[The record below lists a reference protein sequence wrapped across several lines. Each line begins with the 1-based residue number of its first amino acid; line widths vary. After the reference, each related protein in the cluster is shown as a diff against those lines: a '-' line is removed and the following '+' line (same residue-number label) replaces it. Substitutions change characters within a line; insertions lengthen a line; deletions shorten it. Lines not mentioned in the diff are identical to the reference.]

1 MGVRQHGKQHLE
13 LGLPF
18 SLTGSHQLLDD
29 LEHGHDVPLG
39 RGTELRH
46 QQDGGREQ
54 ALGGVIEELV
64 LPEVLPV
71 HPGGD
76 DGLGDDLGVALRLGL
91 VEQYVRVGLE
101 GVHVLAHQVQK
112 VEPVRAS
119 WVP

>member
-1 MGVRQHGKQHLE
+1 MTF
-13 LGLPF
+13 GLA
-18 SLTGSHQLLDD
+18 GCHQLLDD

-46 QQDGGREQ
+46 QQDGGGEQ
-54 ALGGVIEELV
+54 ALGSVVEELI

-91 VEQYVRVGLE
+91 EQKCFRVSLE
-101 GVHVLAHQVQK
+101 GVHVLAHQV
-112 VEPVRAS
+112 
-119 WVP
+119 